1 MADDTAAKKPAK
13 DEKADKPDTKGKK
26 DKKDKKGKDEEGDED
41 DDKKGGGFVVALVT
55 ILVVIIWLAIFALLI
70 KTDVGG
76 FGSTVMYPILKNV
89 PYLNK
94 ILPEVEEYA
103 QEDSAY
109 QFATMDEAVARIKE
123 LEAQLKAAQDQST
136 TDAATL
142 ADLQAQA
149 AELQT
154 YKENEAKFE
163 QEKQQF
169 YEDIVYNDK
178 ADTSNY
184 RQYYEEIEPDN
195 AEAIYRQ
202 VVQQDEADSKI
213 SDYAK
218 TYSSMKASQ
227 AASIFNTMTDNLDL
241 VAKILNA
248 MSASQ
253 RGAILGAMNAQ
264 TAAQLTAIMNPS
276 N

>member
-26 DKKDKKGKDEEGDED
+26 DKKGKKGKDEEGDED
-41 DDKKGGGFVVALVT
+41 EDKKGGGFVVALVT

-202 VVQQDEADSKI
+202 VVQQDEAASKI

>member
-26 DKKDKKGKDEEGDED
+26 DKKGKKGKDEEGDED

-109 QFATMDEAVARIKE
+109 QFATLDEAVARIKD
-123 LEAQLKAAQDQST
+123 LEAQLKAAEDQST

>member
-1 MADDTAAKKPAK
+1 MADEEAKKPAK
-13 DEKADKPDTKGKK
+13 DEKAKADAKGKK
-26 DKKDKKGKDEEGDED
+26 DTKGKKGKDEEPDED
-41 DDKKGGGFVVALVT
+41 EDKKGGGLVVALVA

-94 ILPEVEEYA
+94 ILPDVKDDYA

-109 QFATMDEAVARIKE
+109 QFATMDQAIARIKE

-154 YKENEAKFE
+154 YKQNEAKFE

-169 YEDIVYNDK
+169 YEDIVYSDN
-178 ADTSNY
+178 APDTSAY

-195 AEAIYRQ
+195 AEAIYKQ

-213 SDYAK
+213 QDYAK

-227 AASIFNTMTDNLDL
+227 AAGIFDTMTDNLNL

-248 MSASQ
+248 MSASN
-253 RGAILGAMNAQ
+253 RGAILGAMNAD
-264 TAAQLTAIMNPS
+264 TAAKVTEIMNPK
-276 N
+276 

>member
-26 DKKDKKGKDEEGDED
+26 DKKGKKGKDEEGDED
-41 DDKKGGGFVVALVT
+41 EDKKGGGFVVALVT

-227 AASIFNTMTDNLDL
+227 AASIFNTLTDNLDL
-241 VAKILNA
+241 VAKLLNA

>member
-26 DKKDKKGKDEEGDED
+26 DKKGKKGKDEEGDED
-41 DDKKGGGFVVALVT
+41 EDKKGGGFVVALVT

-253 RGAILGAMNAQ
+253 RGAILCPAHGHHESGE
-264 TAAQLTAIMNPS
+264 LSIMRIM
-276 N
+276 

>member
-26 DKKDKKGKDEEGDED
+26 DKKGKKGKDEEGDED

>member
-1 MADDTAAKKPAK
+1 MADEEAKKPAK
-13 DEKADKPDTKGKK
+13 DEKAKADAKGKK
-26 DKKDKKGKDEEGDED
+26 DTKGKKGKDEEPDED
-41 DDKKGGGFVVALVT
+41 EDKKGGGLVVALVA

-94 ILPEVEEYA
+94 ILPDVKDDYA

-109 QFATMDEAVARIKE
+109 QFATMDQAVARIKE

-154 YKENEAKFE
+154 YKQNEAKFE

-169 YEDIVYNDK
+169 YEDIVYSDN
-178 ADTSNY
+178 APDTSAY

-195 AEAIYRQ
+195 AEAIYKQ

-213 SDYAK
+213 QDYAK

-227 AASIFNTMTDNLDL
+227 AAGIFDTMTDNLNL

-248 MSASQ
+248 MSASN
-253 RGAILGAMNAQ
+253 RGAILGAMNAD
-264 TAAQLTAIMNPS
+264 TAAKVTEIMNPK
-276 N
+276 

>member
-26 DKKDKKGKDEEGDED
+26 DKKGKKGKDEEGDED

-227 AASIFNTMTDNLDL
+227 AASIFNTMTDNLGL

>member
-1 MADDTAAKKPAK
+1 MADEEAKKPAK
-13 DEKADKPDTKGKK
+13 EEKAEKPDTKGKK
-26 DKKDKKGKDEEGDED
+26 DKKDKKGKKDGEGDED
-41 DDKKGGGFVVALVT
+41 DDRKGGGFVVALVT

-123 LEAQLKAAQDQST
+123 LEGQLKAAQDQSA

-154 YKENEAKFE
+154 YKQNEAQFE

>member
-26 DKKDKKGKDEEGDED
+26 DKKGKKGKDEEGDED

-202 VVQQDEADSKI
+202 VVQQYEADSKI

>member
-26 DKKDKKGKDEEGDED
+26 DKKGKKGKDEEGDED
-41 DDKKGGGFVVALVT
+41 EDKKGGGFVVALVT

>member
-1 MADDTAAKKPAK
+1 MADEEAKKPAK
-13 DEKADKPDTKGKK
+13 DEKAKADAKGKK
-26 DKKDKKGKDEEGDED
+26 DTKGKKGKDEEPDED
-41 DDKKGGGFVVALVT
+41 EDKKGGGLVVALVA

-94 ILPEVEEYA
+94 ILPDVKDDYA

-109 QFATMDEAVARIKE
+109 QFATMDQAIARIKE

-154 YKENEAKFE
+154 YKQNEAKFE

-169 YEDIVYNDK
+169 YEDIVYSDN
-178 ADTSNY
+178 APDTSNY

-195 AEAIYRQ
+195 AEAIYKQ

-213 SDYAK
+213 QDYAK

-227 AASIFNTMTDNLDL
+227 AAGIFDTMTDNLNL

-248 MSASQ
+248 MSASN
-253 RGAILGAMNAQ
+253 RGAILGAMNAD
-264 TAAQLTAIMNPS
+264 TAAKVTEIMNPK
-276 N
+276 

>member
-1 MADDTAAKKPAK
+1 MRSRTTTTRGRTLRADTTIFTPRTSQISRLFLTDGTVIV
-13 DEKADKPDTKGKK
+13 TTIIIV
-26 DKKDKKGKDEEGDED
+26 
-41 DDKKGGGFVVALVT
+41 FVWIA
-55 ILVVIIWLAIFALLI
+55 IICALI
-70 KTDVGG
+70 KLDVGG

>member
-1 MADDTAAKKPAK
+1 MADEEAKKPAK
-13 DEKADKPDTKGKK
+13 EEKAEKPDTKGKK
-26 DKKDKKGKDEEGDED
+26 DKKDKKGKKDGEGDED
-41 DDKKGGGFVVALVT
+41 DDRKGGGFVVALVT

-123 LEAQLKAAQDQST
+123 LEGQLKAAQDQSA

-169 YEDIVYNDK
+169 YEDIVYSDN
-178 ADTSNY
+178 APDTSAY

-213 SDYAK
+213 QDYAK

-253 RGAILGAMNAQ
+253 RGAILGAMNAD
-264 TAAQLTAIMNPS
+264 TAAKITEIMNP

>member
-26 DKKDKKGKDEEGDED
+26 DKKGKKGKDEEGDED
-41 DDKKGGGFVVALVT
+41 EDKKGGGFVVALVT

-136 TDAATL
+136 TAAATL

>member
-13 DEKADKPDTKGKK
+13 DEKAEKPDTKGKK

-41 DDKKGGGFVVALVT
+41 EDKKGGGFVVALVT

>member
-26 DKKDKKGKDEEGDED
+26 DKKGKKGKDEEGDED

-227 AASIFNTMTDNLDL
+227 AASIFNTLTDNLDL
-241 VAKILNA
+241 VAKLLNA